1 MFLNVY
7 FHQTTNIYNYTEP
20 KLKVGRKLRF
30 LPTQLCGLCVNVCE
44 DLDVHCYLLVAIFF
58 ASIRFTTCP

>member
-20 KLKVGRKLRF
+20 KLKIGRKTLVFF
-30 LPTQLCGLCVNVCE
+30 LLNYVVCV
-44 DLDVHCYLLVAIFF
+44 
-58 ASIRFTTCP
+58 